1 MRVGKLKNKL
11 LELYESDPQT
21 AVLLLGAPG
30 IGKSETVREV
40 AQEIARREGKEFIEY
55 SDDVANEILRNPEKY
70 FLLVDFR
77 LSEVEP
83 ADLIG
88 IPRVQEIDNKPYV
101 QYVPLLWARCLQASS
116 GILFLDERGAVS
128 CI

>member
-11 LELYESDPQT
+11 IELYESDPQT

-40 AQEIARREGKEFIEY
+40 AQEIAKREGKKFVEY
-55 SDDVANEILRNPEKY
+55 SDDVAYEILQQPEKY

-77 LSEVEP
+77 LSERKRGTP
-83 ADLIG
+83 FYSTMA
-88 IPRVQEIDNKPYV
+88 
-101 QYVPLLWARCLQASS
+101 
-116 GILFLDERGAVS
+116 LDA
-128 CI
+128 